1 MTSGISKPRSAMSRS
16 GALSPAERIG
26 VRLTGTVRA
35 RNGFE
40 LLKNLGKHPPA
51 DEASAN
57 AEPSGEA
64 PFLT

>member
-1 MTSGISKPRSAMSRS
+1 MSRS
-16 GALSPAERIG
+16 GALSLAERIG